1 MDAKITKKRL
11 GHMLSYDWLKIVGA
25 CVAAIVVWM
34 LIFTM
39 TATRI
44 TPAQQFTVMNY
55 VGNTTLGTKFQTSFN
70 KAFEGGVFSYE
81 VLEVNST
88 DLTTSEEYAGTIL
101 EARLAVNEGDVI
113 FVADAA
119 DPDSAYEED
128 GETKTYTYFEEFVGS
143 WYYRLAQ
150 LDGENGYFAK
160 METYLN
166 SYFNGDYVS
175 GALNKE
181 LVESTFRA
189 RIKENKDKRYKTEE
203 QIQAGLD
210 GEYARFEKYRS
221 ALIDFYGYLDK
232 GYVSYTSVTLQ
243 NAQGEEVVRNYGI
256 NLCPT
261 EATAG
266 LKELVSYTEK
276 VQTEDGTTK
285 TNLTAKNMNICFFNL
300 DVEKGFE
307 YESLLYVNYLIESY
321 CTELSS

>member
-11 GHMLSYDWLKIVGA
+11 GHMLSYDWLKIVGT

-55 VGNTTLGTKFQTSFN
+55 VGNTSLGTKFQTSFD
-70 KAFEGGVFSYE
+70 KAFNGGVFSHE
-81 VLEVNST
+81 VLELSTT
-88 DLTTSEEYAGTIL
+88 DLTTSDSYAGTIL

-113 FVADAA
+113 FVADAP
-119 DPDSAYEED
+119 DPDASYEED
-128 GETKTYTYFEEFVGS
+128 GETKTRTYFEEFVGS
-143 WYYRLAQ
+143 WYYRLAR
-150 LDGENGYFAK
+150 LDGEDGYFSE
-160 METYLN
+160 MEKYLN
-166 SYFNGDYVS
+166 DYYYGDYRS
-175 GALNKE
+175 ETLNKE
-181 LVESTFRA
+181 LVESAFRA
-189 RIKENKDKRYKTEE
+189 RIKKNNDKRYKTDA

-210 GEYARFEKYRS
+210 GEYARFEKYRT
-221 ALIDFYGYLDK
+221 ALIDFYGYLEK
-232 GYVSYTSVTLQ
+232 GYVSFTSVTLQ
-243 NAQGEEVVRNYGI
+243 NAQGEAIVCDCGI

-266 LKELVSYTEK
+266 LKELVAYTEK

-285 TNLTAKNMNICFFNL
+285 TNVTAKNMNVCFFDL
-300 DVEKGFE
+300 EVEKGFE

-321 CTELSS
+321 CTES